1 MIIPSQRVTSRT
13 GRGLIVMAMSLLAF
27 FGLGAAMLTGVLE
40 ALDRDLLLAL
50 RGPGG
55 LGDPVGSRGIEE
67 AVRDLTALGGTT
79 LVAVTTV
86 AVSLFLLAQRQG
98 RHAVVLAGVVLLAWL
113 TKDTAKHLF
122 GRARPDLVPHEVF
135 VSSASFPSGHTTMGT
150 ALSLTLAV
158 LASMYGPSGR
168 GRLLIYGSAVLLA
181 GLVGFSRVYL
191 GVHWPSDVLA
201 GWCLGAFWAATAWVG
216 LSVSAKSAE
225 VR

>member
-13 GRGLIVMAMSLLAF
+13 GWGLTVMALSLLAF
-27 FGLGAAMLTGVLE
+27 FGLGAAMLTGMLE
-40 ALDRDLLLAL
+40 ALDRDLLLVL
-50 RGPGG
+50 RGSGG

-150 ALSLTLAV
+150 VLLLTLAV
-158 LASMYGPSGR
+158 LASRYGPSGR
-168 GRLLIYGSAVLLA
+168 GRLLIYGYAVLLA

-216 LSVSAKSAE
+216 LRVSAKSAE